1 MPQISFY
8 RLGAADP
15 DSRLQFACRLTE
27 KARQSGHRVFILSDS
42 ASQATRLDTLLWE
55 FKPSGFL
62 PHALPGTNSKAGDG
76 AREAVVVGTDI
87 SQVEDPD
94 MLINLTAQPCQE
106 HERFQRIDEILCA
119 DEQVLAA
126 GRDSYRFYQSQG
138 YQPQTH
144 KL

>member
-8 RLGAADP
+8 RLSAAEQ

-27 KARQSGHRVFILSDS
+27 KARQLGHSVFILT
-42 ASQATRLDTLLWE
+42 ASESQSRRLDTLLWE

-62 PHALPGTNSKAGDG
+62 PHTLLEMGQTEGSEE
-76 AREAVVVGTDI
+76 REEVVIGNDM
-87 SQVEDPD
+87 SQVSKPD
-94 MLINLTAQPCQE
+94 MLINLSSEPCAQ

-119 DEQVLAA
+119 DEEVLAA
-126 GRDSYRFYQSQG
+126 GRDSYRFYQAQG

>member
-1 MPQISFY
+1 MPQVSFY
-8 RLGAADP
+8 RLSTADP

-27 KARQSGHRVFILSDS
+27 KARKAGHRVFILSDS
-42 ASQATRLDTLLWE
+42 ESQATRLDALLWD

-62 PHALPGTNSKAGDG
+62 PHSLLGSSDDASGGT
-76 AREAVVVGTDI
+76 REAVLVGTDI
-87 SQVEDPD
+87 AQACDPD
-94 MLINLTAQPCQE
+94 MLINLTAQPCQQ

-119 DEQVLAA
+119 DEQILAA